1 MHPFHFALLPAGHIS
16 NDLAI
21 KLINVGQNESNGH
34 IYIKPLLFSKL
45 SQTKSLRPKFYN
57 HLYEEVSDQLIAVD
71 QI

>member
-34 IYIKPLLFSKL
+34 IYIKPLLVSKL
-45 SQTKSLRPKFYN
+45 S
-57 HLYEEVSDQLIAVD
+57 
-71 QI
+71 